1 MVVAPS
7 GALPPL
13 EGDEKDGAGPVTV
26 TLVPAPY
33 SELST
38 SASAFFTPAE
48 AELTVTTR
56 PIPTARPRAMRIA
69 CRIRRRSSRRR

>member
-1 MVVAPS
+1 MVVAFF
-7 GALPPL
+7 GGWPPL
-13 EGDEKDGAGPVTV
+13 EGGDKDGAGPVTV

-56 PIPTARPRAMRIA
+56 PIPTARPRATKIA
-69 CRIRRRSSRRR
+69 WRIRRRSSRRR